1 MIKHFILN
9 NYISRE
15 FLKIVLN
22 MSLAFLSFG
31 FIINLFEEINFFK
44 DYEVGIKLPILL
56 STLFVPSMLYNMF
69 PFVILLSG
77 ISFFLKIRKTDE
89 IIAMK
94 ISGLSNFSVIVVP
107 SVLSILLGIIFITT
121 VNPLTSALINKYEYI
136 KGIYELEQDYLATV
150 TENGIW
156 IKEKSREKIHIIRA
170 SKLDAQNLV
179 GLTIYIFDSNNNFL
193 KRIQAKFAN
202 IQALK
207 VDLTDNSS
215 EDQLLIKNYAIFGPP
230 TILFF
235 DSEGKEQKNRRKI
248 GVVSADILKKEI
260 DSLENKS

>member
-9 NYISRE
+9 NYISKE

-77 ISFFLKIRKTDE
+77 IWFFLKIRKTDE

-94 ISGLSNFSVIVVP
+94 ISGLSNLSVIIVP
-107 SVLSILLGIIFITT
+107 SVLSIILGIIFIT
-121 VNPLTSALINKYEYI
+121 VEKKYI
-136 KGIYELEQDYLATV
+136 
-150 TENGIW
+150 
-156 IKEKSREKIHIIRA
+156 S
-170 SKLDAQNLV
+170 
-179 GLTIYIFDSNNNFL
+179 
-193 KRIQAKFAN
+193 
-202 IQALK
+202 
-207 VDLTDNSS
+207 
-215 EDQLLIKNYAIFGPP
+215 
-230 TILFF
+230 
-235 DSEGKEQKNRRKI
+235 
-248 GVVSADILKKEI
+248 
-260 DSLENKS
+260 